1 MVLAR
6 DCFRVTTCRRWN
18 GEVLEDEGVITA
30 MRRRVSWWS
39 DGAAVPTAP
48 RGGTSGMVAA
58 APAAPTTSDAR

>member
-1 MVLAR
+1 MVLEP

-39 DGAAVPTAP
+39 DGAAVRPVP
-48 RGGTSGMVAA
+48 PGGTSGMVAA
-58 APAAPTTSDAR
+58 APADPTLSDAR